1 VATAGAP
8 LAGSALLILLRD
20 LLILRFRII
29 VQLTRCNGSLGSRWV
44 GDDGVEESLPILDQS
59 GAIIAKA
66 AWHSE
71 LKRIGDEIESLRES
85 AMGRKTVLL
94 CRRVTFD
101 LSSSM
106 RPVEASRAAKM
117 SGRFLGWHIWS

>member
-1 VATAGAP
+1 MAHISALSFKRCKRVATAGAP
-8 LAGSALLILLRD
+8 LAGSA

-59 GAIIAKA
+59 GAIIARA

-85 AMGRKTVLL
+85 AMGRRH
-94 CRRVTFD
+94 CCAD
-101 LSSSM
+101 
-106 RPVEASRAAKM
+106 E
-117 SGRFLGWHIWS
+117 